1 FHAARQAPTRHGS
14 RARGANR
21 GRFRDDA
28 GAGRV
33 RSRARSPVSN
43 RGSGGSRE
51 RPRGWRSTATR
62 GPRARGGSKEFEDLS
77 AFSFGGRLLDGS
89 LRRLLLGAAD
99 RVEALSQR
107 FHQVDD
113 FRRGFLRPR
122 YDFRSGDF
130 RIDDLLETLTVFIF
144 VVGQIEWTL
153 EGADDLPR
161 EFDLLGP
168 HGLADR
174 IQFFYLIAAPDPGGM
189 CKVYMTMPRRCG
201 RTATK

>member
-1 FHAARQAPTRHGS
+1 RGGHAGGGAGGRRRRDPSSRGAIAARDRTGWIRQALGLPYRRAGDGDRLHAARQATTRHGS

-62 GPRARGGSKEFEDLS
+62 GTRARGGSKEFEDLS
-77 AFSFGGRLLDGS
+77 AFSFGGRLRDGS

-99 RVEALSQR
+99 RV
-107 FHQVDD
+107 
-113 FRRGFLRPR
+113 
-122 YDFRSGDF
+122 
-130 RIDDLLETLTVFIF
+130 
-144 VVGQIEWTL
+144 
-153 EGADDLPR
+153 
-161 EFDLLGP
+161 
-168 HGLADR
+168 
-174 IQFFYLIAAPDPGGM
+174 AAFS
-189 CKVYMTMPRRCG
+189 
-201 RTATK
+201 